1 MKTSVRLTC
10 LLAALLMVL
19 PLSSCGNDNTVE
31 SAEDTAA
38 AETDTAET
46 APADPLA
53 ALPAADYEGYS
64 FRLNIRNDDRWVND
78 QIAEEL
84 TGEVVN
90 DAVFK
95 RNSEIMD
102 RYNVAIT
109 HTRSSHANSDTD
121 AKANITAGDDA
132 YDLITNHPRTV
143 HQYCNEGLALDWHT
157 FKYVDLTK
165 AYWDQDA
172 AKSFTMPD
180 GGLYCMIGDNSHC
193 SVGATFAMLFNKDLF
208 DQHGLDYPYEAVL
221 EGKWTMDM
229 FLEIS
234 ETYSNDLDGD
244 GAMGDNDLYGYVTHH
259 WVGPIQA
266 FYSSGARVIAKDS
279 DSYESDVYSE
289 RSLTMY
295 EKYFALLD
303 APCCSIDKVTS
314 SSFTG
319 DHLPLFQEGKSFFVD
334 VNLLS
339 VEFLRE
345 MDFNFGILPWP
356 KLEESDTH
364 YWSNVDAGT
373 NLFFVPI
380 TAYANQDLIS
390 HILEAM
396 AILGREYVI
405 PAYYDVALK
414 TRDSRDEESADMLD
428 IILANRVFDLGY
440 YNPDFGGAYNSHFS
454 ELARGTSDFASWY
467 DSKLKSSTTQK
478 EKVIEKYLSRAG
490 Q

>member
-279 DSYESDVYSE
+279 DSYE
-289 RSLTMY
+289 
-295 EKYFALLD
+295 
-303 APCCSIDKVTS
+303 
-314 SSFTG
+314 
-319 DHLPLFQEGKSFFVD
+319 
-334 VNLLS
+334 
-339 VEFLRE
+339 
-345 MDFNFGILPWP
+345 
-356 KLEESDTH
+356 
-364 YWSNVDAGT
+364 
-373 NLFFVPI
+373 
-380 TAYANQDLIS
+380 
-390 HILEAM
+390 
-396 AILGREYVI
+396 
-405 PAYYDVALK
+405 YDV
-414 TRDSRDEESADMLD
+414 
-428 IILANRVFDLGY
+428 
-440 YNPDFGGAYNSHFS
+440 
-454 ELARGTSDFASWY
+454 
-467 DSKLKSSTTQK
+467 
-478 EKVIEKYLSRAG
+478 
-490 Q
+490 